1 MYTLI
6 GQFCRDVKVNCS
18 HCHASYVNETGK
30 NLTTRLTEHRQVTRK
45 GDVNNHIAEHHRPMN
60 HTVDWD
66 SVQCLTYSTNF
77 FQRMTLESWFTNLEQ
92 TLLISCE
99 PLPALYK
106 RLIHDI
112 NITNEPNRAT

>member
-1 MYTLI
+1 
-6 GQFCRDVKVNCS
+6 
-18 HCHASYVNETGK
+18 
-30 NLTTRLTEHRQVTRK
+30 
-45 GDVNNHIAEHHRPMN
+45 
-60 HTVDWD
+60 
-66 SVQCLTYSTNF
+66 
-77 FQRMTLESWFTNLEQ
+77 MTLESWFTNLEQ